1 LTEYNKKHTI
11 MKHLLYLLLAV
22 ITANLSMAQTS
33 NLIVFQED
41 GEEFTL
47 YLNGVEKNDSPKAN
61 VKVTGLEADF
71 YKVKIA
77 FNNKSMGTF
86 TKSVWFEE
94 KGKEYTFRIHQK
106 NNGKYTLRPVSQTE
120 ITATT
125 ADEGEGDAQ
134 YEYPGNQ
141 AEESGQTTT
150 ETQSGSVTHHHTTT
164 VEGGTSQ
171 GGESV
176 HMNMN
181 VNDSGMNV
189 SVNDGEEEVN
199 MDVNFE
205 MDGDVS
211 HSTTTSTT
219 TSTTV
224 THSSS
229 GSQTDYYESMAEENT
244 ETNVSSGGCDFPMG
258 STDFADAKAS
268 IESKTFDDSKLTLAK
283 QIAKGNCLESAQVKE
298 IMELLTYEDDKLEFA
313 KFAYDYVHDPNRY
326 YLVNDAFEFEM
337 TIEELD
343 EYLESH

>member
-1 LTEYNKKHTI
+1 
-11 MKHLLYLLLAV
+11 MLAV
-22 ITANLSMAQTS
+22 IATNASLAQTS
-33 NLIVFQED
+33 NLIVFHED

-47 YLNGVEKNDSPKAN
+47 FLNGTEKNKTPMAN
-61 VKVTGLEADF
+61 VKITDLNADF

-77 FNNKSMGTF
+77 FNNKSMGSF

-94 KGKEYTFRIHQK
+94 KGKEYTFKIHQK
-106 NNGKYTLRPVSQTE
+106 NNGKYTLRPISQTE
-120 ITATT
+120 ITAEAPAENDSDT
-125 ADEGEGDAQ
+125 Q
-134 YEYPGNQ
+134 YEYPDSQ
-141 AEESGQTTT
+141 AGESSQTTT
-150 ETQSGSVTHHHTTT
+150 ETGSVSHQHTTT

-171 GGESV
+171 DGESV
-176 HMNMN
+176 HMNMD
-181 VNDSGMNV
+181 VNESGMNV
-189 SVNDGEEEVN
+189 SVDDGEENVN

-219 TSTTV
+219 SSTTV

-229 GSQTDYYESMAEENT
+229 GSQTDYYEEMAEENT

-258 STDFADAKAS
+258 TSDFADAKAS
-268 IESKTFDDSKLTLAK
+268 IKSKTFDDSKLTLAK

-313 KFAYDYVHDPNRY
+313 KFAYDHVHDPNRY